1 VPKKERRLIKLF
13 KGSTLTS
20 KLSSGVSTLFMSDS
34 LALGFDGGVV
44 NNDAGSVDRFM
55 LAMKYVRLPLLN
67 QF

>member
-1 VPKKERRLIKLF
+1 
-13 KGSTLTS
+13 
-20 KLSSGVSTLFMSDS
+20 MSDS